1 MKNLLGGKTKRVA
14 ASTDATGVKRP
25 TVYQT
30 NLQFSLNQSSLM
42 SLANF
47 NGGIEQL
54 NIETTTNTNISTTAT
69 TTYMDSVNHH
79 VLEKQDTTSLSD
91 YKRLL
96 AETAGT
102 VVKPDTHN

>member
-14 ASTDATGVKRP
+14 ASVDATGVKRP
-25 TVYQT
+25 IVYLM
-30 NLQFSLNQSSLM
+30 NLQLSLKSEVLL

-47 NGGIEQL
+47 NGGTEQL
-54 NIETTTNTNISTTAT
+54 NIETTTNINISTTAT
-69 TTYMDSVNHH
+69 TINMDSVNHL

-96 AETAGT
+96 AETVKE
-102 VVKPDTHN
+102 VVKIDTHD